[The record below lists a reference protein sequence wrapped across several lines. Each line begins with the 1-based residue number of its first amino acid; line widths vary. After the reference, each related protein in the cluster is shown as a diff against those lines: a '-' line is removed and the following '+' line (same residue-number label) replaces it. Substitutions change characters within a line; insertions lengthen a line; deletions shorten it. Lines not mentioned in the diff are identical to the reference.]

1 MSPENKEKLKKL
13 RKKLD
18 NLDNSLLLLI
28 KKRTELVKSVL
39 KLKSY
44 KYEIID
50 KKRIQIILKNIKKKS
65 LKRKID
71 PRITNKIWINMIK
84 SYIEFEQRN
93 FKKKND
99 YLL

>member
-1 MSPENKEKLKKL
+1 MSPENKEKLKKI

-50 KKRIQIILKNIKKKS
+50 KKRIKIILKNIKKKS
-65 LKRKID
+65 LKQKID

-93 FKKKND
+93 FRKKK
-99 YLL
+99 

>member
-50 KKRIQIILKNIKKKS
+50 KKRIQMILKNIKKKS

-93 FKKKND
+93 FKKKK
-99 YLL
+99 

>member
-93 FKKKND
+93 FKKKK
-99 YLL
+99 

>member
-1 MSPENKEKLKKL
+1 MSPENKEKLKKI

-50 KKRIQIILKNIKKKS
+50 KKRIKIKLKNIKKKS
-65 LKRKID
+65 LKQKID

-93 FKKKND
+93 FRKKK
-99 YLL
+99 

>member
-50 KKRIQIILKNIKKKS
+50 KKRIQMILKNIKKNL
-65 LKRKID
+65 LKEK
-71 PRITNKIWINMIK
+71 
-84 SYIEFEQRN
+84 
-93 FKKKND
+93 
-99 YLL
+99 